1 MAIGAPMT
9 REQFQQSYGQDPYAP
24 IHAAMA
30 QSQGQPQ
37 SIGNTLGGI
46 AQGITNFVGAKG
58 ISDEFGADIARANA
72 APAAKNYVEFPSLK
86 EVVGSAIQSG
96 ANLIPGGA
104 ELDGIK
110 ALASPIAR
118 GAIRT
123 GLGAATGYAIDTGS
137 KLQANDP
144 TVGRPGVATAVGAAL
159 PIAGAVAKPAAAFV
173 GRLFKGLG
181 SELSGVS
188 SKTID
193 QILNNPKAAQKA
205 AQLIKSSGQSNLLEN
220 NAKTIVKG
228 IAGLKKE
235 ARGNF
240 GTALEGLKAEDIN
253 PTAFRDAIQPV
264 LDKFGISSK
273 AGQRTL
279 NNVEFT
285 DPKSL
290 QKASDLI
297 DKLTVPPGGEMNG
310 ASLRKLADD
319 IDSAKYKTATSDERL
334 SFNAF
339 LKDLS
344 AGVKGAINAST
355 DKLGEA
361 NKAFSQDMQ
370 LAQTAEGEFGKVKF
384 QNLPEIVKASKQI
397 ETLFQKK
404 GIAPEKINDFLTRIG
419 IDPSE
424 FNAGEAVRQIGS
436 QEGGKNSVGTNVSE
450 MLRGITSA
458 VVTPKMVG
466 DVATLTGLTSE
477 VVEPFLK
484 GLGTPARNAILQALA
499 QVGQSPQTGSQQ

>member
-1 MAIGAPMT
+1 MT
-9 REQFQQSYGQDPYAP
+9 QSQFQDKYGRAP
-24 IHAAMA
+24 SHEAMTPPSTAAPA
-30 QSQGQPQ
+30 QPQ
-37 SIGNTLGGI
+37 SLVDTIGNA
-46 AQGITNFVGAKG
+46 AQGVSNFVGAKG
-58 ISDEFGADIARANA
+58 LTDLAGSQLAKLGLAASGNMNA
-72 APAAKNYVEFPSLK
+72 ANRVEEPSMKQVL
-86 EVVGSAIQSG
+86 GSAVQTGANFIPGAGEG
-96 ANLIPGGA
+96 ANLA
-104 ELDGIK
+104 IK
-110 ALASPIAR
+110 A
-118 GAIRT
+118 
-123 GLGAATGYAIDTGS
+123 GLGAMTGYAIDTGS

-144 TVGRPGVATAVGAAL
+144 TAGQPGAATAVGTVLPVAA
-159 PIAGAVAKPAAAFV
+159 GVAKPAAAFV

-205 AQLIKSSGQSNLLEN
+205 AQLIQKSGQSDLLEQ
-220 NAKTIVKG
+220 NAKTIVNG

-240 GTALEGLKAEDIN
+240 GNALEGLKAEDIN
-253 PTAFRDAIQPV
+253 PKAFRDAIQPV
-264 LDKFGISSK
+264 LDKFGVSSK
-273 AGQRTL
+273 NGQRTL
-279 NNVEFT
+279 ANVEFT
-285 DPKSL
+285 DPKNI

-297 DKLTVPPGGEMNG
+297 DKLTTPPGGEMNG

-361 NKAFSQDMQ
+361 NKAFSHDMQ
-370 LAQTAEGEFGKVKF
+370 LAQTAEGEFGKVQFK
-384 QNLPEIVKASKQI
+384 NLPEIVKASKQI

-404 GIAPEKINDFLTRIG
+404 GIAPEKVNDFLTRIG
-419 IDPSE
+419 IDPTE

-436 QEGGKNSVGTNVSE
+436 RESGKNSVGTGVGE

-466 DVATLTGLTSE
+466 DVATVTGLAKES
-477 VVEPFLK
+477 VEPFLK
-484 GLGTPARNAILQALA
+484 GLSTSARNAVLQALA
-499 QVGQSPQTGSQQ
+499 QTAQQPQTDNQQ